1 VVADLYHPSR
11 DGTASLYTVE
21 HFTAIRERLTANG
34 TFVQW
39 LPLYQLRTDDL
50 RTVMRTFL
58 EVFPN
63 AHAFL
68 GNYSGNA
75 RLALVGRR
83 GDADVHVAL
92 PAALRSLGDRSSAG
106 EVFDGLRDVLASY
119 MTDAAGM
126 RAFAGDAAINT
137 DTNQRLT
144 FDAAAGALI
153 GESGH
158 AHHSL
163 RALLAYRKPFP
174 DTLLEPDATES
185 ISSVRQRVAP
195 YASAVTHYLRG
206 EIERLDTPA
215 GRWPAAAAEAYLA
228 AYQADPAFTLAI
240 GKVIQLGLADVTQAE
255 ALVARLLSITPAQP
269 ELMRLRDRLARAQ
282 TADQRRALLAHFLE
296 TGGD

>member
-1 VVADLYHPSR
+1 VADLYHPSR

-21 HFTAIRERLTANG
+21 HFAAIRDRLTANG

-58 EVFPN
+58 EVFPDAN
-63 AHAFL
+63 AFL

-83 GDADVHVAL
+83 GDAGPRV
-92 PAALRSLGDRSSAG
+92 ALRSLDDRSGAG
-106 EVFDGLRDVLASY
+106 EVFDGARDVLASY

-126 RAFAGDAAINT
+126 RAFAADAAINT
-137 DTNQRLT
+137 DTNQRLA
-144 FDAAAGALI
+144 FDAAAGALL
-153 GESGH
+153 GESGR
-158 AHHSL
+158 AHESL

-174 DTLLEPDATES
+174 DSLLEPGATES
-185 ISSVRQRVAP
+185 IPTVRQRIAP
-195 YASAVTHYLRG
+195 YASAVTHYLQG
-206 EIERLDTPA
+206 EIARLDAPA
-215 GRWPAAAAEAYLA
+215 GKWPAEAAEAYLA
-228 AYQADPAFTLAI
+228 AYRAEPAFTLAI
-240 GKVIQLGLADVTQAE
+240 GKVIELGLADMTQAE

-269 ELMRLRDRLARAQ
+269 ELVRLRDRLTRARN
-282 TADQRRALLAHFLE
+282 ADERRTLLARFLE